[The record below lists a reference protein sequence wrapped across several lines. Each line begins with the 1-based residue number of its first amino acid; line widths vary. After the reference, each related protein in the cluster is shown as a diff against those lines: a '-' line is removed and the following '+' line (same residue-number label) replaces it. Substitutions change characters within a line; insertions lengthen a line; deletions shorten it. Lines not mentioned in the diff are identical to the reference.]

1 MADYI
6 TVTYDEGQTIKIRKG
21 SSLDALLKRLPPRE
35 RVPVAATVNGALQE
49 LDYQLYIDSA
59 VKWVDYNSN
68 LGWRI
73 YQRSLIFLLLL
84 AVKELYPDRQL
95 WVSHSLSEGLFCRLD
110 GGEKPITP
118 SQVKA
123 LQNKMQEYVNQ
134 DIKFERSMVS
144 LSDAVAYFRTHGNE
158 KKAELIE
165 ARKEEYLALYTAGG
179 ISEYFF
185 GLMSTRAGLLTQFA
199 LIPFEHG
206 FVLRL
211 PARRYLGCRDR
222 SRIVAHQLHATL
234 EKYGEWSTLMGIQT
248 VSDLNQVVRAG
259 EREFTD
265 LVLVSENLYERSLRD
280 ISDQV
285 MEDFPTARLIML
297 AGPSSSGKT
306 TSAKRL
312 SIEFRTIGI
321 KPVMISL
328 DDYFVDRDKTPLDK
342 EGKPDY
348 EGLAALDL
356 ELFQINMRA
365 LLAGF
370 DAALPRYNFKTGK
383 SEPEYRYIKLED
395 DQVLIVEGIHALNEK
410 LLAGIPPEMVRKVFV
425 SALTQLNLDSY
436 TTVSASDNRLI
447 RRMVRDMQ
455 FRGMSPIATLEY
467 WDEVRK
473 GEHHNIF
480 PWQERADFFIN
491 SALIYE
497 LPVLRPLIED
507 SLSAITPD
515 QSCYLEA
522 RRMLRLI
529 RYFAPAPAD
538 IIPRTSILQEF
549 IGQSIFDV

>member
-1 MADYI
+1 MAENI
-6 TVTYDEGQTIKIRKG
+6 TITYDEGQTVSVNKG
-21 SSLDALLKRLPPRE
+21 VSLDEILSMLPPRE
-35 RVPVAATVNGALQE
+35 KIPVAATVNGALQE
-49 LDYQLYIDSA
+49 LDYPIYIDST
-59 VKWVDYNSN
+59 VKWVDFNCN

-84 AVKELYPDRQL
+84 AVKELYPERRL

-110 GGEKPITP
+110 GGDGLVTNA
-118 SQVKA
+118 QVKA
-123 LQNKMQEYVNQ
+123 LSAKMRAYVEA
-134 DIKFERSMVS
+134 DIPFERSMLS
-144 LSDAVAYFRTHGNE
+144 LSDAVAFFRANGNE

-165 ARKEEYLALYTAGG
+165 ERNEDYVAIYTVGNVSEYL
-179 ISEYFF
+179 F
-185 GLMSTRAGLLTQFA
+185 GRMTTRAGVLTQFA
-199 LIPFEHG
+199 LLPFEHG

-211 PARRYLGCRDR
+211 PARRYLGCMDR
-222 SRIVAHQLHATL
+222 CRIVAPQLHATL
-234 EKYGEWSTLMGIQT
+234 QKYGEWSSLMGVQT
-248 VSDLNQVVRAG
+248 VSDLNQVVQAG
-259 EREFTD
+259 QREFTD
-265 LVLVSENLYERSLRD
+265 LVLVSENLYERSLHD
-280 ISDQV
+280 ITDQIL
-285 MEDFPTARLIML
+285 EDFPTARLIML

-312 SIEFRTIGI
+312 SIEFRTMGI

-342 EGKPDY
+342 WGKPDY

-356 ELFQINMRA
+356 KLFQQNMRT
-365 LLAGF
+365 LLAGYE
-370 DAALPRYNFKTGK
+370 AALPRYDFIQGK
-383 SEPEYRYIKLED
+383 SQPEHRLIKLED

-410 LLAGIPPEMVRKVFV
+410 LLQGIPPEMVRKVFV
-425 SALTQLNLDSY
+425 SALTQLNLDAY
-436 TTVSASDNRLI
+436 TPVSGSDNRLI

-467 WDEVRK
+467 WDEVRR

-507 SLSAITPD
+507 SLAAVTPE
-515 QSCYLEA
+515 QEGYLEA

-538 IIPRTSILQEF
+538 IIPRNSILQEF
-549 IGQSIFDV
+549 IGNSIFDV